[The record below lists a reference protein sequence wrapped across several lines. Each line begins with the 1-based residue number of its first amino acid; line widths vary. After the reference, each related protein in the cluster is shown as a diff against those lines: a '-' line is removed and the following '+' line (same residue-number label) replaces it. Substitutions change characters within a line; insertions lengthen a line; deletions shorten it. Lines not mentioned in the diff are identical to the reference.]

1 MKTAIICVLSLIV
14 VFAIGWLIYV
24 DFTRSTILE
33 GYGGGGHG
41 HSVAGG
47 GHMHSGRGHSV
58 AGGGHMH
65 NGHGHKVAG
74 GGYYGQG
81 YGHSYIYSDYEPTV
95 YYVPIGYYISSPSLS
110 WWDQWMIWLFPFW
123 YTSH

>member
-47 GHMHSGRGHSV
+47 GHMH
-58 AGGGHMH
+58 

-81 YGHSYIYSDYEPTV
+81 HGHSYIYSDYEPTV